1 MKKPNRDLLVLLKDE
16 FQNDLSMEMELEQ
29 LNEILF
35 HTETIE
41 NYCIAS
47 EVFDM
52 NKFKMIEDRKKLS
65 RLLNQSE
72 LKPFQF
78 LINKN

>member
-16 FQNDLSMEMELEQ
+16 FQNDLSIEMELEQ

-35 HTETIE
+35 HTETID

-52 NKFKMIEDRKKLS
+52 NKYKMIEDRKKLS
-65 RLLNQSE
+65 KLLSLSE